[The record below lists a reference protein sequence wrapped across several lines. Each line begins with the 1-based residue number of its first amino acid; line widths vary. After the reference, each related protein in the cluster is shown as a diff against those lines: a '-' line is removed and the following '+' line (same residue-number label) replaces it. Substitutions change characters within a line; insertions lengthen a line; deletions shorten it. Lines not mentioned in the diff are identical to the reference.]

1 MYKLINKTIV
11 IFIIAIMIWVMHMQ
25 LATVNAVNG
34 LDEVTQEADTFLKD
48 TDKILEYEW
57 EHMKSHN
64 NAYLQDKYTRYM
76 LYGYI
81 LVNAILVVTFSF
93 IVKKNT
99 SRRIINIY
107 LILLTLAM
115 LVYFIGIKFIR
126 YSYPSIFSIINTD
139 LYMII
144 FLSFISVLL
153 GVFVKGNRARIIFST
168 IPIIAFSLIFLI
180 SEFYSFEYLL
190 DDLSTVLSYV
200 VIVELCT
207 QILLIPS
214 YIKYKR

>member
-11 IFIIAIMIWVMHMQ
+11 IFIIVIIILIVHMQ
-25 LATVNAVNG
+25 LVTVNAANSVNEI
-34 LDEVTQEADTFLKD
+34 LQEGATFLKD
-48 TDKILEYEW
+48 TDIKYEE
-57 EHMKSHN
+57 EHMRSHR
-64 NAYLQDKYTRYM
+64 NADLQDKYTRYM

-81 LVNAILVVTFSF
+81 LINAILVVIFSF

-99 SRRIINIY
+99 SRKIINIY
-107 LILLTLAM
+107 IILLILAM
-115 LVYFIGIKFIR
+115 LVYFIGIRFIR
-126 YSYPSIFSIINTD
+126 YSYPSNFAIINTN

-153 GVFVKGNRARIIFST
+153 
-168 IPIIAFSLIFLI
+168 LIFLI

-190 DDLSTVLSYV
+190 DDLSTLLSYV
-200 VIVELCT
+200 VIIELCT

-214 YIKYKR
+214 YMKDKR

>member
-11 IFIIAIMIWVMHMQ
+11 IFIIVIIILIVHMQ
-25 LATVNAVNG
+25 LVTVNAANSVNEI
-34 LDEVTQEADTFLKD
+34 LQEGATFLKD
-48 TDKILEYEW
+48 TDIKYEE
-57 EHMKSHN
+57 EHMRSHR
-64 NAYLQDKYTRYM
+64 NADLQDKYTRYM

-81 LVNAILVVTFSF
+81 LINAILVVIFSF

-99 SRRIINIY
+99 SRKIINIY
-107 LILLTLAM
+107 IILLILAM
-115 LVYFIGIKFIR
+115 LVYFIGIRFIR
-126 YSYPSIFSIINTD
+126 YSYPSNFAIINTN

-153 GVFVKGNRARIIFST
+153 GVFAKVNRTRIIFST

-190 DDLSTVLSYV
+190 DDLSTLLSYV
-200 VIVELCT
+200 VIIELCT

-214 YIKYKR
+214 YMKDKR